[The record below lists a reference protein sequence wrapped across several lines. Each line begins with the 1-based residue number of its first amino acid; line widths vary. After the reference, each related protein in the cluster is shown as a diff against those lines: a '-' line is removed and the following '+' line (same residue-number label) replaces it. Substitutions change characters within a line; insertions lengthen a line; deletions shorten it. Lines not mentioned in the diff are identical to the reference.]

1 MCVQWTYMLDLIEVA
16 LERDGMPFVRLDG
29 SMSQQQREVA
39 LNRFRTDDEVSSQ
52 LAKHQSTKTVVLAR
66 KAITHLCTPV
76 WNGMSLGLCIPD
88 ELEGWKPGAEPDDRH
103 GGHLDG
109 SVVEPC
115 T

>member
-52 LAKHQSTKTVVLAR
+52 LAKHQNCCVGTQG
-66 KAITHLCTPV
+66 HH
-76 WNGMSLGLCIPD
+76 SLMHTCVEWD
-88 ELEGWKPGAEPDDRH
+88 VFR
-103 GGHLDG
+103 
-109 SVVEPC
+109 SVYS
-115 T
+115 